1 MKKIPLLVLPL
12 LLCGCASSEVAQF
25 GSELG
30 LNLLWSASFVSVVVF
45 VIFEMN
51 KRILHRHGGTNKRLC
66 SIVGIVVIPLLFVGG
81 VGIRFGFGVW
91 PVSIAVVFGLII
103 GWFSYVID
111 ELLLDAWENRE
122 TTVPLG
128 LGIVMA
134 TYMTAMLFAHVW
146 LEGDMY
152 VARKACVNRVVVE
165 RYTQN
170 THVDDKGNVSYSYD
184 WEYESHAD
192 RSSEG
197 WELPAIIEGQD
208 YVLGTGALG
217 ETDRI
222 RREAYYFIGGHFFS
236 EKDNVWRTFRWL
248 RLGWKIDFEIG
259 EVQRVQ
265 SDYFGHPIRNSGIV
279 PSPLAYLPERPEA
292 AEAFRSS
299 DVPGP
304 TMLHKSLE
312 TTWTA
317 AKLMFV
323 EEEYRDFLWAHVF
336 LGGTLVLVA
345 VVFPGMRRSI
355 LLFVISASVVV
366 FIVMLMAAARTG
378 NVGSLF
384 DSLGRKKFRGG
395 GGRSGGGGASG
406 RY

>member
-12 LLCGCASSEVAQF
+12 LLGGCASSEVAQF
-25 GSELG
+25 GRGLG
-30 LNLLWSASFVSVVVF
+30 LNLLWSASFVSVVIF

-51 KRILHRHGGTNKRLC
+51 KRILHRHGGTNERLC
-66 SIVGIVVIPLLFVGG
+66 SIVGVVLIPLLFVGG

-91 PVSIAVVFGLII
+91 PVSIAVVFGSII

-134 TYMTAMLFAHVW
+134 TYMTAMLFAYVW

-152 VARKACVNRVVVE
+152 VTRKACVNRVVVE
-165 RYTQN
+165 RYTYHHS
-170 THVDDKGNVSYSYD
+170 TDSDGNDNSYYSWDYR
-184 WEYESHAD
+184 SHSD
-192 RSSEG
+192 RLSEG
-197 WELPAIIEGQD
+197 WELPAIIDGQD
-208 YVLGTGALG
+208 YVLDTGALG
-217 ETDRI
+217 KTDRI

-236 EKDNVWRTFRWL
+236 EKDLVWRDFRWL
-248 RLGWKIDFEIG
+248 RLAQKTGFDTGK
-259 EVQRVQ
+259 VQRVQ
-265 SDYFGHPIRNSGIV
+265 SDYFGHPIRNAGIV

-292 AEAFRSS
+292 VEAFRSS

-345 VVFPGMRRSI
+345 VVFPGMRHSI
-355 LLFVISASVVV
+355 ILFVISASVVV

-378 NVGSLF
+378 TVGSLF

-395 GGRSGGGGASG
+395 GGSFGGGGASG
-406 RY
+406 SH